1 MAFRPPL
8 HPVRVGGIAGLI
20 LAGGA
25 GRRMGEGP
33 PKPLRRLDGRPL
45 IAHVIERIRP
55 QVMALAIGSGDAAS
69 YGNLGL
75 PLLPDPP
82 AALPHEAGRAGPLAG
97 VLAGLEWVA
106 GQHVHCRWLL
116 TVPADAPFLPPNLM
130 ARMAGHLHVD
140 EPEVL
145 VLRHAGRLHPT
156 IAVWSVRLV
165 DDLRRVLRDEGL
177 RRMEAFVERHPH
189 RTLDW
194 PRGGP
199 DPFFNVNTPADLARA
214 ERRAAGGLPAAADR

>member
-1 MAFRPPL
+1 MAHRPPL

-33 PKPLRRLDGRPL
+33 PKPLRPLAGRPL
-45 IAHVIERIRP
+45 IEHVIERVRP
-55 QVMALAIGSGDAAS
+55 QVMALAIGSGDSES
-69 YGNLGL
+69 YGRLGL
-75 PLLPDPP
+75 TLLPDPP

-106 GQHVHCRWLL
+106 SEHLHCRWLL
-116 TVPADAPFLPPNLM
+116 TVPADAPFLPANLM

-165 DDLRRVLRDEGL
+165 DDLRRALSAEHL

-189 RTLDW
+189 RLLDW

-214 ERRAAGGLPAAADR
+214 ERRAAGALPAAVDR

>member
-1 MAFRPPL
+1 MTGRPVL
-8 HPVRVGGIAGLI
+8 APVRVGGIAGLI

-33 PKPLRRLDGRPL
+33 PKPLRRLAGRPL
-45 IAHVIERIRP
+45 LAHVIERVRP
-55 QVMALAIGSGDAAS
+55 QVMALAIGSGDAVS
-69 YGNLGL
+69 YAGFGL

-106 GQHVHCRWLL
+106 HQHLHCRWLL
-116 TVPADAPFLPPNLM
+116 TVPADAPFLPANLM

-165 DDLRRVLRDEGL
+165 DDLRHALRVEGL
-177 RRMEAFVERHPH
+177 RRMDTFVERHPH
-189 RTLDW
+189 RLLDW

-214 ERRAAGGLPAAADR
+214 ERRLAGALPAGAER